1 MTVPGLILA
10 AAGGGSS
17 GFGGGGGGGG
27 GGFSGGGGGSGSGVY
42 VGGGAVSGWFVL
54 AAFLAFFAFFAFAVI
69 STWLTVRRLRR
80 RLDER
85 DAHVRTASA
94 EAAEDDPAFAADR
107 VTQDVTIMFH
117 AIQGAWDARDEHALS
132 SLVGNDLMVEWHR
145 RLDDFDR
152 KGWHN
157 RVRVISG
164 PDVRYVSMT
173 NRERDEEDRVVVHV
187 AARLEDYVEA
197 AGGMR
202 VLATGDTDTI
212 TDLREFWT
220 LAKRDGRW
228 ILMSIEQDAE
238 GGHHLDA
245 PLVTSPWADERLRDE
260 SLVEGAVADAA
271 LPGVATAEL
280 IDVDLAADA
289 RAQALDLS
297 LVDARFA
304 PDVLAAAAR
313 RAAESWADA
322 VDGDDAPLAAVATA
336 DAVDALLYG
345 GDHSR
350 DSRLV
355 VRGPRIDGVAI
366 ERIDATPEPPRMT
379 LAVRV
384 RGRRYV
390 EDRDTAA
397 VLSGS
402 KERRDGVHRALDD
415 GARRHRRDAVA
426 ARGRRGLTARALTQF
441 FTTAH
446 LALRRRP

>member
-1 MTVPGLILA
+1 MTVLGLILA

-27 GGFSGGGGGSGSGVY
+27 FSGGGGSRGGSGVY
-42 VGGGAVSGWFVL
+42 IGGGAVSGWFVL

-85 DAHVRTASA
+85 DVQVRTASA
-94 EAAEDDPAFAADR
+94 EAAEDDPAFASDR
-107 VTQDVTIMFH
+107 VSQDVTIMFH
-117 AIQGAWDARDEHALS
+117 AIQGAWDARDEHALA
-132 SLVGNDLMVEWHR
+132 SLVGDDLMVEWRR
-145 RLDDFDR
+145 RLNDFDR

-164 PDVRYVSMT
+164 PEVRYVGMT
-173 NRERDEEDRVVVHV
+173 NRERDEEDRVVVHI

-202 VLATGDTDTI
+202 VLATGDTDTF

-220 LAKRDGRW
+220 LAKRGGRW
-228 ILMSIEQDAE
+228 ILMSIEQDGE

-245 PLVTSPWADERLRDE
+245 PLVTSPWADERLHDE

-297 LVDARFA
+297 LADARFA

-322 VDGDDAPLAAVATA
+322 VDGDDTPLAAVATA
-336 DAVDALLYG
+336 DAIDALLYG

-366 ERIDATPEPPRMT
+366 ESIAATPEPPHMT

-402 KERRDGVHRALDD
+402 KARETAFTERWTMALDGTD
-415 GARRHRRDAVA
+415 ETPWRLVGVA
-426 ARGRRGLTARALTQF
+426 G
-441 FTTAH
+441 
-446 LALRRRP
+446 

>member
-1 MTVPGLILA
+1 MTALGLILA

-17 GFGGGGGGGG
+17 GFGGGGGGGFSGGGGG
-27 GGFSGGGGGSGSGVY
+27 GGFSGGRGGNGVY
-42 VGGGAVSGWFVL
+42 IGGGAVSGWFIL
-54 AAFLAFFAFFAFAVI
+54 AVFVAFFAFFAFAVI

-85 DAHVRTASA
+85 DTQVRTASA

-117 AIQGAWDARDEHALS
+117 AIQGAWDARDEQALA
-132 SLVGNDLMVEWHR
+132 SLVGDDLMVEWHR
-145 RLDDFDR
+145 RLTDFDR

-164 PDVRYVSMT
+164 PDVRYVGMT

-202 VLATGDTDTI
+202 VLATGDTDTV

-245 PLVTSPWADERLRDE
+245 PLVASPWADERLRDE
-260 SLVEGAVADAA
+260 ALVEGAVADAA

-280 IDVDLAADA
+280 VDVDLAARRPRAGA
-289 RAQALDLS
+289 RP
-297 LVDARFA
+297 VARRRPLRPRRA
-304 PDVLAAAAR
+304 DRRRPARRRGVGRRRRRRR
-313 RAAESWADA
+313 RAARGGRDA
-322 VDGDDAPLAAVATA
+322 
-336 DAVDALLYG
+336 
-345 GDHSR
+345 
-350 DSRLV
+350 
-355 VRGPRIDGVAI
+355 RG
-366 ERIDATPEPPRMT
+366 
-379 LAVRV
+379 
-384 RGRRYV
+384 GRR
-390 EDRDTAA
+390 A
-397 VLSGS
+397 
-402 KERRDGVHRALDD
+402 
-415 GARRHRRDAVA
+415 
-426 ARGRRGLTARALTQF
+426 
-441 FTTAH
+441 
-446 LALRRRP
+446 ALRRRRRPRHAASSSAARGSRPSRSSASTRRRSLRG

>member
-1 MTVPGLILA
+1 MTVLGLILA

-27 GGFSGGGGGSGSGVY
+27 GFSGGGGGRGGSGVY
-42 VGGGAVSGWFVL
+42 IGGGAVSGWFVL

-85 DAHVRTASA
+85 DAQVRTASA
-94 EAAEDDPAFAADR
+94 EAAQDDPAFASDR

-117 AIQGAWDARDEHALS
+117 AIQGAWDARDEHALA
-132 SLVGNDLMVEWHR
+132 SLVGDDLMVEWRR
-145 RLDDFDR
+145 RLNDFDR

-164 PDVRYVSMT
+164 PQVRYVGMT
-173 NRERDEEDRVVVHV
+173 NRERDEEDRVVVHI
-187 AARLEDYVEA
+187 AAQLEDYVEA
-197 AGGMR
+197 GGGMR
-202 VLATGDTDTI
+202 VLATGDTDTV

-220 LAKRDGRW
+220 LAKRGGRW
-228 ILMSIEQDAE
+228 ILMSIEQDGE

-245 PLVTSPWADERLRDE
+245 PLVTSPWADERIRDE

-297 LVDARFA
+297 LADARFA

-336 DAVDALLYG
+336 DAIDALLYG
-345 GDHSR
+345 GDHSH

-366 ERIDATPEPPRMT
+366 ERLDATPEPPRMT
-379 LAVRV
+379 LAVSV

-402 KERRDGVHRALDD
+402 KARETAFTERWTMALDGTD
-415 GARRHRRDAVA
+415 ETPWRLVGVA
-426 ARGRRGLTARALTQF
+426 A
-441 FTTAH
+441 
-446 LALRRRP
+446 

>member
-1 MTVPGLILA
+1 MTALSLILA

-17 GFGGGGGGGG
+17 GFGGGGGGGFSGGGGG
-27 GGFSGGGGGSGSGVY
+27 GGFSGGRGGNGVY
-42 VGGGAVSGWFVL
+42 IGGGAVSGWFIL
-54 AAFLAFFAFFAFAVI
+54 AVFVAFFAFFAFAVV

-80 RLDER
+80 HLDER
-85 DAHVRTASA
+85 DMEVRTASA
-94 EAAEDDPAFAADR
+94 EAAEDDPAFASDR

-117 AIQGAWDARDEHALS
+117 AIQGAWDARDEQALA
-132 SLVGNDLMVEWHR
+132 SLVGDDLMVEWHR
-145 RLDDFDR
+145 RLTDFDR

-164 PDVRYVSMT
+164 PDVRYVGMT
-173 NRERDEEDRVVVHV
+173 NRERDEEDRAVVHI

-202 VLATGDTDTI
+202 VLATGDTDTV

-220 LAKRDGRW
+220 LAKRNGRW

-245 PLVTSPWADERLRDE
+245 PLVASPWADERLRDE
-260 SLVEGAVADAA
+260 ALVEGAVADAA

-280 IDVDLAADA
+280 VDVDLAADA

-297 LVDARFA
+297 LADARFA
-304 PDVLAAAAR
+304 PDVLTVAAR
-313 RAAESWADA
+313 RAADAWADA
-322 VDGDDAPLAAVATA
+322 VDGDDAPLAAVATPE
-336 DAVDALLYG
+336 AVDALLYA
-345 GDHSR
+345 GDAGHAT
-350 DSRLV
+350 RLV
-355 VRGPRIDGVAI
+355 VRGPRLEAVAI
-366 ERIDATPEPPRMT
+366 ERLDATPEPARMT

-402 KERRDGVHRALDD
+402 KDRETVFTERWTMALD
-415 GARRHRRDAVA
+415 GADSAPWRLVGVA
-426 ARGRRGLTARALTQF
+426 G
-441 FTTAH
+441 
-446 LALRRRP
+446 

>member
-1 MTVPGLILA
+1 MTVLGLILA

-27 GGFSGGGGGSGSGVY
+27 GGFSGGGGGGSGVY

-85 DAHVRTASA
+85 DVHVRTASA

-202 VLATGDTDTI
+202 VLATGDTDTV

-220 LAKRDGRW
+220 LAKHDGRW

-289 RAQALDLS
+289 RAQALDLA

-345 GDHSR
+345 GDHSH

-355 VRGPRIDGVAI
+355 VRGPRIEGVAI
-366 ERIDATPEPPRMT
+366 ERLDATPEPPRMT

-402 KERRDGVHRALDD
+402 KERETAFTERWTMALDGTD
-415 GARRHRRDAVA
+415 ETPWRLVGVA
-426 ARGRRGLTARALTQF
+426 G
-441 FTTAH
+441 
-446 LALRRRP
+446 

>member
-1 MTVPGLILA
+1 MTVSGLILA

-27 GGFSGGGGGSGSGVY
+27 GGFSGGGGGGSGVY

-85 DAHVRTASA
+85 DVDVRTASA

-202 VLATGDTDTI
+202 VLATGDTDTV

-220 LAKRDGRW
+220 LAKREGRW

-260 SLVEGAVADAA
+260 ALVEGAVADAA

-289 RAQALDLS
+289 RAQALDLA

-402 KERRDGVHRALDD
+402 KSAETAFTERWTMALDGTD
-415 GARRHRRDAVA
+415 ETPWRLVGVA
-426 ARGRRGLTARALTQF
+426 A
-441 FTTAH
+441 
-446 LALRRRP
+446 

>member
-1 MTVPGLILA
+1 MTIAGLHLA

-27 GGFSGGGGGSGSGVY
+27 FSGGGGGGFSGGGGGSGVY
-42 VGGGAVSGWFVL
+42 IGGGHVSGWFVL
-54 AAFLAFFAFFAFAVI
+54 AFILAFLGFFLFAIV
-69 STWLTVRRLRR
+69 STWLTVRRLRQ

-85 DAHVRTASA
+85 DREVRTAAA

-117 AIQGAWDARDEHALS
+117 AIQGAWDARDESALAA
-132 SLVGNDLMVEWHR
+132 LVGEDLMVEWRR
-145 RLDDFDR
+145 RLDDYAA

-164 PDVRYVSMT
+164 PAVRYVGMT
-173 NRERDEEDRVVVHV
+173 NRERDDEDRAVVHV
-187 AARLEDYVEA
+187 DASLEDFVEGP
-197 AGGMR
+197 GGVR
-202 VLATGDTDTI
+202 ILHTGDSDTV
-212 TDLREFWT
+212 TELREFWT
-220 LAKRDGRW
+220 LAKRQSRW

-238 GGHHLDA
+238 GRHQLDA
-245 PLVTSPWADERLRDE
+245 PLVASPWADERLRDE

-280 IDVDLAADA
+280 VDVDLAADA

-297 LVDARFA
+297 LADARFS

-313 RAAESWADA
+313 RAASAWADA
-322 VDGDDAPLAAVATA
+322 VDGGDAPLEAIATP
-336 DAVDALLYG
+336 DAVNALLYG
-345 GDHSR
+345 GDASH

-355 VRGPRIDGVAI
+355 VRGPRLEGVAI
-366 ERIDATPEPPRMT
+366 EQLLPTPEPARMT

-384 RGRRYV
+384 RGRRYT

-402 KERRDGVHRALDD
+402 RERETTFTERWTMALDGTD
-415 GARRHRRDAVA
+415 DTPWRLVGVA
-426 ARGRRGLTARALTQF
+426 G
-441 FTTAH
+441 
-446 LALRRRP
+446 

>member
-1 MTVPGLILA
+1 MTVLGLILA

-17 GFGGGGGGGG
+17 GFGGGGGGG
-27 GGFSGGGGGSGSGVY
+27 FSGGGGGSFSGGRGGSGVY
-42 VGGGAVSGWFVL
+42 IGGGAVSGWFIL
-54 AAFLAFFAFFAFAVI
+54 AAFVAFFAFFAFAVI
-69 STWLTVRRLRR
+69 STWLTVRRLRA

-85 DAHVRTASA
+85 DAHVRTAAA

-117 AIQGAWDARDEHALS
+117 AIQGAWDARDEHALA
-132 SLVGNDLMVEWHR
+132 SLVGNDLLVEWRR

-157 RVRVISG
+157 RVRVITG
-164 PDVRYVSMT
+164 PEVRYVGMT

-187 AARLEDYVEA
+187 SARLEDYVEA

-202 VLATGDTDTI
+202 VMHSGDTDTV

-220 LAKRDGRW
+220 LAKHEGRW
-228 ILMSIEQDAE
+228 ILMSIEQDGE
-238 GGHHLDA
+238 GRHQLDA

-280 IDVDLAADA
+280 VSVSLDGDA

-297 LVDARFA
+297 LADARFA

-313 RAAESWADA
+313 RAAEAWADA
-322 VDGDDAPLAAVATA
+322 VDGDDAPLAAIATP
-336 DAVDALLYG
+336 DAIDALLYG
-345 GDHSR
+345 GDHSH

-355 VRGPRIDGVAI
+355 VRGPRIENVTI
-366 ERIDATPEPPRMT
+366 ERLLPTPEPAHMT
-379 LAVRV
+379 LAVSV

-402 KERRDGVHRALDD
+402 KEREAAFTERWTMALD
-415 GARRHRRDAVA
+415 GTDATPWRLVGVA
-426 ARGRRGLTARALTQF
+426 G
-441 FTTAH
+441 
-446 LALRRRP
+446 